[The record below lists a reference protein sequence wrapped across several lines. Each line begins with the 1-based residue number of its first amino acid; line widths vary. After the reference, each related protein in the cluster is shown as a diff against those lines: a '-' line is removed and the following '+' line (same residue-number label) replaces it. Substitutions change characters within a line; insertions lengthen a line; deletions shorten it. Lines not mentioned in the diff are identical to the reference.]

1 MNQKPS
7 SFKYFEPVD
16 RIAETQIRTIDQIK
30 DPTIRDFRWHFLS
43 KYDTGTH
50 SNPKQKEW
58 KKLVSQKEI
67 THLKVAGNPTI
78 KEFASQKMPGS
89 RQEYAGVAHIEE
101 DHISYW
107 IREDYRKGDVR
118 FCQFDQAI
126 REQIFPDE
134 NFVQIQNTADRDRF
148 SLLTLGISRH
158 SLCVSIPENLTVEQ
172 PFLIRINIQRPSV
185 IMPVV
190 INAITGKRASVKLI
204 IEITSSSN
212 DIASMILPIE
222 LNVFAGDSSSI
233 DLVENQKT
241 NLKAHL
247 FPHQQFYLKDKASLN
262 YLLIER
268 GGEIVKRNISIQ
280 LEGEEA
286 TASLTGLYNL
296 SGNQKFIFDTHQN
309 HLASRTVSNLLFKGV
324 LDESSYS
331 LWKGNVFVAKNTQ
344 GVDGYQLN
352 NNLLLN
358 SSAQAES
365 IPGLEIIADDVRC
378 SHGVTISDIDPD
390 QLFYLKSRGIDEIA
404 GKKLIV
410 DGFTRDVLRRIR
422 SEDLRDYA
430 KEELGFGEE
439 F

>member
-1 MNQKPS
+1 
-7 SFKYFEPVD
+7 
-16 RIAETQIRTIDQIK
+16 
-30 DPTIRDFRWHFLS
+30 
-43 KYDTGTH
+43 
-50 SNPKQKEW
+50 
-58 KKLVSQKEI
+58 
-67 THLKVAGNPTI
+67 
-78 KEFASQKMPGS
+78 
-89 RQEYAGVAHIEE
+89 
-101 DHISYW
+101 
-107 IREDYRKGDVR
+107 
-118 FCQFDQAI
+118 
-126 REQIFPDE
+126 
-134 NFVQIQNTADRDRF
+134 
-148 SLLTLGISRH
+148 
-158 SLCVSIPENLTVEQ
+158 
-172 PFLIRINIQRPSV
+172 
-185 IMPVV
+185 
-190 INAITGKRASVKLI
+190 
-204 IEITSSSN
+204 
-212 DIASMILPIE
+212 MILPIE
-222 LNVFAGDSSSI
+222 LYVFAGDSSSI